1 MCIRD
6 SVPSHDRA
14 HFVDRPEQNRRR
26 RFAPNLDCDPCGS
39 SFECDV
45 FRHNYGMSAPW
56 PTAFF
61 LGAPLSAPHI
71 HCGLHAAPCP
81 RGFKVYR
88 RDTCLAFRSRPPA
101 SQSVLHCFTLQVR
114 LTPSGGII
122 CCNLQQR
129 PNCSAKLLQQSSE
142 KYLDIVASARRSGQ
156 EDFQR
161 GTPPVSLASRS
172 LSPFFR
178 ACNICLLYTSPS
190 PRD

>member
-6 SVPSHDRA
+6 R
-14 HFVDRPEQNRRR
+14 
-26 RFAPNLDCDPCGS
+26 CDLVCHT
-39 SFECDV
+39 C
-45 FRHNYGMSAPW
+45 GMSAPW

-81 RGFKVYR
+81 PGFKFSSERLLPYF
-88 RDTCLAFRSRPPA
+88 LARPPA
-101 SQSVLHCFTLQVR
+101 SQSVLHCCTLQVR
-114 LTPSGGII
+114 LTPSSGLI

-129 PNCSAKLLQQSSE
+129 PNSSAKLLQQSSE
-142 KYLDIVASARRSGQ
+142 KHLDIVASARRSGQ

-172 LSPFFR
+172 ISPFPR
-178 ACNICLLYTSPS
+178 ACNITE
-190 PRD
+190 